1 MPAIDAALWPMI
13 SREVEAYFNNIKYLI
28 RRAKLLSI
36 LGIENKFAGEAKKGK
51 GALPAEPKPI
61 KKTRTRKKKAPTKIK
76 HEHTLF
82 IPKRDPNF
90 AKLKSSSLTKSEAF
104 GLTGANHFRPYHYA
118 MHPTEAPPGLSEA
131 LDVYEK
137 SEVGAGGIGTDFPQG
152 DIGQP
157 FWFSNIGGNH
167 FPREGFTYRPFDTPI
182 VVHKEQLKGYFD
194 DEDARMGVDF
204 LAAKTTGGDHYFTA
218 KTKFLAE
225 YVESWTKEIN
235 LNGLIWKVAKEL
247 LAFGNSFVRLR
258 VPIWQAKRP
267 DDFQMLPIESM
278 VRIWWTP
285 DRRPLWY
292 EFRGAEY
299 NGYFRPGEVIHFQ
312 WNQTNGQIFGFG
324 IMAQLTN
331 RVSYLEDTPDGPIV
345 KERESYLDIKH
356 GLQNVS
362 YKVMKR
368 YLPRLVIDASKAGE
382 ETRDAIREE
391 MRVLHDSEDIV
402 HGITGLKTTEIGT
415 QTRPIDP
422 QAFMDLFQSSI
433 FKAVQT
439 SKGRIAGQSQGPS
452 YANGEESAILDEV
465 GMSQFPIQLRYMIEN
480 YIVKPWYESHR
491 IVDDH
496 IFNGIIAV
504 PWKAGHF
511 ELNFGKQSKK
521 DLEPEQVAQWV
532 QILQSAG
539 QIAPSEIRKVAE
551 YVGVPELASDAE
563 GAMNEDLEGVSG
575 GQVDGGVPL
584 NDAANAMKNNP
595 TGGPGANGDEGPQQN
610 VTPGPQGQTPIPENK
625 SKRSRA

>member
-1 MPAIDAALWPMI
+1 M
-13 SREVEAYFNNIKYLI
+13 
-28 RRAKLLSI
+28 SI
-36 LGIENKFAGEAKKGK
+36 LGVTNPHADEADTSR
-51 GALPAEPKPI
+51 GALPAKVKAR
-61 KKTRTRKKKAPTKIK
+61 KKTAKKSKPKVNQDS
-76 HEHTLF
+76 TLF
-82 IPKRDPNF
+82 VPKRDHNF
-90 AKLKSSSLTKSEAF
+90 QKTTLSKDEAF
-104 GLTGANHFRPYHYA
+104 SLTGAQYYKPYHAA
-118 MHPTEAPPGLSEA
+118 MHPVEAPPGMHEA
-131 LDVYEK
+131 LEVYDK
-137 SEVGAGGIGTDFPQG
+137 VGGASGAGGIGTDFPQG

-167 FPREGFTYRPFDTPI
+167 FPREGFTYRPFDTP
-182 VVHKEQLKGYFD
+182 VVVMKEQLKGYFD

-235 LNGLIWKVAKEL
+235 LNGLIWNIAKEL
-247 LAFGNSFVRLR
+247 LAFGNCFVRCR

-267 DDFQMLPIESM
+267 EDFQILPIESM

-299 NGYFRPGEVIHFQ
+299 NGYFRPGEVLHFS
-312 WNQTNGQIFGFG
+312 WNNTNAQIFGFG
-324 IMAQLTN
+324 IMGQLTN

-382 ETRDAIREE
+382 DTRDAIREE

-415 QTRPIDP
+415 QTRPVDP

-439 SKGRIAGQSQGPS
+439 SKGRIAGQSEGPS

-465 GMSQFPIQLRYMIEN
+465 GMSQFPIQLRFMVETM
-480 YIVKPWYESHR
+480 IVKPWYESHR
-491 IVDDH
+491 IVDDN
-496 IFNGIIAV
+496 IFNGLIAV

-532 QILQSAG
+532 QILQSSG
-539 QIAPSEIRKVAE
+539 QIAPEEIRKIAE
-551 YVGVPELASDAE
+551 YVGVPELSSDAE
-563 GAMNEDLEGVSG
+563 GGMNQDMPGVAGNSDPNG
-575 GQVDGGVPL
+575 GGVGL
-584 NDAANAMKNNP
+584 QDASSQMKNAP
-595 TGGPGANGDEGPQQN
+595 TAGPGAGPQQN
-610 VTPGPQGQTPIPENK
+610 VTPGPPGQTPVPENK
-625 SKRSRA
+625 SSRSRV